1 MVSEAALEAMAAAN
15 ESESSLLCVL
25 HFLSGVVG
33 MDCVLLN
40 ARWVSE
46 LLLLA
51 AAYRSVFSDPPPP
64 AAAVIQLLLLVLPFL
79 PHVLGGLLLWLRLGR
94 DGNGDGGFPT
104 KRAVMIWQEIVVRA
118 GLVELDLVCRSCV
131 ACSPKEAVGELMTVG
146 VAR

>member
-1 MVSEAALEAMAAAN
+1 MVSEAALEATAAAN
-15 ESESSLLCVL
+15 EPESSLRRVL

-40 ARWVSE
+40 ARWVSAR

-64 AAAVIQLLLLVLPFL
+64 AAVILLLLVLPFL

-104 KRAVMIWQEIVVRA
+104 KRAVMIYY
-118 GLVELDLVCRSCV
+118 
-131 ACSPKEAVGELMTVG
+131 GERL
-146 VAR
+146 

>member
-1 MVSEAALEAMAAAN
+1 MVSEAALEATAAAN
-15 ESESSLLCVL
+15 EPESSLLRVL

-40 ARWVSE
+40 ARWVSAR
-46 LLLLA
+46 LLLA

-64 AAAVIQLLLLVLPFL
+64 AAVILLLLVLPFL

-104 KRAVMIWQEIVVRA
+104 KRAVMISLWREIVVRA
-118 GLVELDLVCRSCV
+118 VLVVELDLVCR
-131 ACSPKEAVGELMTVG
+131 
-146 VAR
+146 